1 MFTKSKVSQSLI
13 DAVSSITSV
22 DEAIKIPTATGT
34 KVLGRSYGNSAK
46 AHLDQTKKDIDTI
59 KGPKTKELKAMDK
72 EPKRNFDEELKGE
85 TFEFDLTEG
94 SYDDLHKKWGDTH
107 NIEYHSHTLYPKHT
121 VTKFDNEKDAE
132 SHAKKT
138 GGTVRMS
145 VSPKM
150 NEELKG
156 NQDKIDANHNGKI
169 DGQDFKILRG
179 KKKIKEGNSF
189 AARLINHARFAE
201 EIEEELNEVLSK
213 DASAGDWIHDFI
225 HSDNPKF
232 SGKSK
237 AERKKMAL
245 GAYYGKH
252 NEGYEG
258 SEADEKE
265 DKKGEKETGM
275 TDAQYEKSARDKKED
290 KAGKKKMKEE
300 VDTGITT
307 DTLTGREAG
316 GKSNDFKS
324 FKLKVKGD
332 HTPEKD
338 PSCENP
344 EETSSRQT
352 IKAKGGLGDKVDN
365 LDAKYGKPNSFKEE
379 TELDETDRSDAIEKQ
394 SKDNLT
400 KSMKAM
406 GKNDRQIKYFHKKTD
421 DVIKKAAGEKVKK
434 EEVEL
439 DEASPA
445 KNQDVADKSWLK
457 DAGKKPT
464 VKSDLKNFGR
474 FLAGK
479 KETNEETQLEE
490 AVSRKD
496 FQMVADLIKTHDDHD
511 KRKMLAQH
519 HAEVFHRQNPRFDR
533 AKFMSAANVNEA
545 KTLSPGQDDAP
556 FDAPYTTTPSDVKDK
571 SGAIHTPMS
580 RAKDLARQAFKK
592 IKNETMMG
600 KISN

>member
-1 MFTKSKVSQSLI
+1 MFAKSKVSQSLI

-59 KGPKTKELKAMDK
+59 KGPKTKELKD
-72 EPKRNFDEELKGE
+72 
-85 TFEFDLTEG
+85 
-94 SYDDLHKKWGDTH
+94 
-107 NIEYHSHTLYPKHT
+107 IENPVK
-121 VTKFDNEKDAE
+121 
-132 SHAKKT
+132 
-138 GGTVRMS
+138 
-145 VSPKM
+145 
-150 NEELKG
+150 EELKG
-156 NQDKIDANHNGKI
+156 NQYKIDANHNGKI

-332 HTPEKD
+332 HTPEKA
-338 PSCENP
+338 PSCEEP

-379 TELDETDRSDAIEKQ
+379 TELDEEDRSDALEKQ
-394 SKDNLT
+394 RKDNVT

-406 GKNDRQIKYFHKKTD
+406 GKNDRQIKYVHKKTD
-421 DVIKKAAGEKVKK
+421 DVIKKAAGEKVK

-580 RAKDLARQAFKK
+580 RAKDLARQAMKK
-592 IKNETMMG
+592 VKTEMLG
-600 KISN
+600 KAPGNNG